1 MIELLEHQRKLTANQ
16 WKLIVTGNLADL
28 LDFFDFFWVKSHF
41 SHLEE
46 HVSEASSGDGE
57 LVRQRRVGGGCSAT
71 HIRPRRVA
79 AGMAESLPSQPSG
92 ASDSP
97 RNPPGR

>member
-1 MIELLEHQRKLTANQ
+1 MVAEGTVVDQRRRLWLLI
-16 WKLIVTGNLADL
+16 LIRTDEPVLNH
-28 LDFFDFFWVKSHF
+28 FFWVKSHF

-46 HVSEASSGDGE
+46 HVSEASSQDSE
-57 LVRQRRVGGGCSAT
+57 LVHQRKVGGGCSAT

-79 AGMAESLPSQPSG
+79 AGMAESLPSQPGG